1 MMCRGWVAW
10 RLTCNGL
17 TTTNKLFGRMIL
29 TLICSRFGGESLFR
43 GFKMKNTIS
52 AVAILTFL
60 LTVAVTSGRAPANA
74 TKGAETYKTK
84 CVACHGSDGG
94 GNTPMGQRMKVRDL
108 RSSEVQKQ
116 TDDELSAI
124 ITNG

>member
-1 MMCRGWVAW
+1 
-10 RLTCNGL
+10 
-17 TTTNKLFGRMIL
+17 
-29 TLICSRFGGESLFR
+29 
-43 GFKMKNTIS
+43 MKNTIS

-74 TKGAETYKTK
+74 TEGAETYKTK

-124 ITNG
+124 ITNGKPPMPGYGKSLGVEKIRDLVAYLRSIATKG